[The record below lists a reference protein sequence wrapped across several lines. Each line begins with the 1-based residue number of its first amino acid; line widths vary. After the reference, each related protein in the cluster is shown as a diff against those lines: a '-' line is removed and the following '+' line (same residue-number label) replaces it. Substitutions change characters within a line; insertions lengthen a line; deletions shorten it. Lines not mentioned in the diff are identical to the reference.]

1 MKIKLLM
8 AFLLV
13 AAAFSAAVS
22 VIPSW
27 RRQAQAFFFNSDR
40 KILAKVV
47 TPIDLRKPE
56 EFLIFKIQQN
66 DQLFVEVYKKNSS
79 QEEAIFLT
87 KILLAEKK
95 DAFVNFQG
103 NATNLAVSDMD
114 RDGILEIII
123 PSYDNEV
130 TPRLNIYKYNESSGS
145 FDRLK
150 SESL

>member
-27 RRQAQAFFFNSDR
+27 RRQAQAFFFSSDR
-40 KILAKVV
+40 IILAKVV

>member
-13 AAAFSAAVS
+13 AAAFSIGVS

-27 RRQAQAFFFNSDR
+27 RHRAQAFLFNSQR

-47 TPIDLRKPE
+47 TQIDLSQPA

-66 DQLFVEVYKKNSS
+66 EQLFVEVYKKNSS
-79 QEEAIFLT
+79 EEEAMFLT
-87 KILLAEKK
+87 KILLSEKK

-114 RDGILEIII
+114 HDGKMEIII

-130 TPRLNIYKYNESSGS
+130 TPRLNIYKYNETSGS
-145 FDRLK
+145 FDRMK